1 MDGIQRAVSTAET
14 APAPAPTDR
23 RTACVT
29 VSTSVFT
36 SAMTTPVAPP
46 PAADAEGPRCF
57 VCLDP
62 AKRNNGLCAT
72 TGCACRGESA
82 GLLHFACAVGEAQA
96 NWKSW
101 HECLTCKQDFTRALY
116 LRLAREWC

>member
-1 MDGIQRAVSTAET
+1 MAAAAAASAA
-14 APAPAPTDR
+14 APR
-23 RTACVT
+23 
-29 VSTSVFT
+29 
-36 SAMTTPVAPP
+36 PP
-46 PAADAEGPRCF
+46 DTADAEEPRCF

-62 AKRNNGLCAT
+62 AKPDAPLCAT
-72 TGCACRGESA
+72 GCVCRGDSA

>member
-1 MDGIQRAVSTAET
+1 MGTF
-14 APAPAPTDR
+14 
-23 RTACVT
+23 
-29 VSTSVFT
+29 VFT
-36 SAMTTPVAPP
+36 SAMATATPATDSPVAAPP
-46 PAADAEGPRCF
+46 ADAEEPRCF

-62 AKRNNGLCAT
+62 AKPDDALCAT